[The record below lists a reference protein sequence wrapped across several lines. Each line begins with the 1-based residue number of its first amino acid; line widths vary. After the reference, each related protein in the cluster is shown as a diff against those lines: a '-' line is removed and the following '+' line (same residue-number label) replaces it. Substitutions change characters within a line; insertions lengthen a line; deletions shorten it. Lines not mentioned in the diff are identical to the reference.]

1 MMSEPNGYDPDVIM
15 MKAVNTL
22 VAAAAVLET
31 AVELARKTG
40 LKKVEE
46 LYDAESWAARWMAGV
61 IAVMIAAE
69 SPGSSDTDRAIVPI
83 ASGLADDAA
92 AKAAELWAEL
102 LRDSP
107 ADNGGNGNGG

>member
-1 MMSEPNGYDPDVIM
+1 MSESNGYDPEMIM
-15 MKAVNTL
+15 MKAANTL
-22 VAAAAVLET
+22 AAAAAVLET
-31 AVELARKTG
+31 AVELARKMG
-40 LKKVEE
+40 LKKTEE

-61 IAVMIAAE
+61 IAVMVTAE

-92 AKAAELWAEL
+92 AKAANLWAEL
-102 LRDSP
+102 LRDYP